1 MTLGANASCHHQP
14 LCRGARRSRSSLPGK
29 SRSAALANCCPS
41 VPFPARCFSGACS
54 SKFSLYNSA
63 APSHREQLAAKRYRN
78 VDLKPRKPIPS
89 KHAAQL
95 TARDVFLH
103 YMSWFKL
110 SPNPFLLEFLPHLL
124 KQNTTEGEGGGIK
137 NYSSKEKCTAKRDHM
152 EISLTACET
161 GR

>member
-1 MTLGANASCHHQP
+1 MFLFWTEHKPNCATQHALSVKTNQAQTCPWISFLSHVQHLPVPPACRPGPGWVTLGANASCHCRP
-14 LCRGARRSRSSLPGK
+14 LCCGARRSRSSLPGR
-29 SRSAALANCCPS
+29 SCSAALANCCPS

-103 YMSWFKL
+103 YMHVL
-110 SPNPFLLEFLPHLL
+110 V
-124 KQNTTEGEGGGIK
+124 
-137 NYSSKEKCTAKRDHM
+137 
-152 EISLTACET
+152 
-161 GR
+161 